1 MGEPP
6 ACSVT
11 NLSLTTNPPGMK
23 KLVPA
28 CRSSSNRMP
37 PAKSTGN
44 DNSARIAVVNQDQQV
59 SGMRIKDMP
68 RVRMLSKVVM
78 KFKAPSSEAM
88 QKIAIEVIQSVTPA
102 PCPGPALLPSALKVG

>member
-11 NLSLTTNPPGMK
+11 NLSLTTSPPGMK

-28 CRSSSNRMP
+28 CRSSNNKMP
-37 PAKSTGN
+37 PASSTGN
-44 DNSARIAVVNQDQQV
+44 ESSARIAVVNQDQHV
-59 SGMRIKDMP
+59 SGMRIRDMP

-78 KFKAPSSEAM
+78 KFKAPSSEAT
-88 QKIAIEVIQSVTPA
+88 QKMAIEVIQSVTPA
-102 PCPGPALLPSALKVG
+102 PCPGPAILPSALNGG

>member
-11 NLSLTTNPPGMK
+11 NLSLTTSPPGMK

-28 CRSSSNRMP
+28 CRSSNKRMP

-44 DNSARIAVVNQDQQV
+44 ESSARIAVVNQDQHV
-59 SGMRIKDMP
+59 SGIRIKDMP
-68 RVRMLSKVVM
+68 RVRMFKSVVM
-78 KFKAPSSEAM
+78 KFKAPSNEAM
-88 QKIAIEVIQSVTPA
+88 QKMAIEVIHNVTPA